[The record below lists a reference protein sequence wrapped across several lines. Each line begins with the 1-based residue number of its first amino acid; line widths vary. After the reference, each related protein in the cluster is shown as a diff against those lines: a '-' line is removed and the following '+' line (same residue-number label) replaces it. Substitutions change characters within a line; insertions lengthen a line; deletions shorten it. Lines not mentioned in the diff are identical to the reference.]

1 MKRADDDDD
10 DDEGP
15 VDEVAVAAS
24 MRRLDELAKKHP
36 ELLGPRGPDNV
47 SAWME
52 TLEALEEGSDMA
64 KEPTTQVAFR
74 LPDNLIARLD
84 RHVERMGK
92 EHPGLDFT
100 RADAVRSLLT
110 RALDQIEGASAPT
123 KRGGR

>member
-1 MKRADDDDD
+1 MKRADDDD

-15 VDEVAVAAS
+15 VDEVAMAAS
-24 MRRLDELAKKHP
+24 LRRLDELAKKHP
-36 ELLGPRGPDNV
+36 ELLGPSGPDNV
-47 SAWME
+47 NAWIE
-52 TLEALEEGSDMA
+52 TLKSIEETDMA

-74 LPDNLIARLD
+74 LPDSLIARLD

-92 EHPGLDFT
+92 EHPGLDFI

-110 RALDQIEGASAPT
+110 RALDQIEGPNAPA

>member
-1 MKRADDDDD
+1 MTRGDDDGDD
-10 DDEGP
+10 QP
-15 VDEVAVAAS
+15 VDEVAVAAAL
-24 MRRLDELAKKHP
+24 RRLDAIIAKHP
-36 ELLGPRGPDNV
+36 ELVGPTGPDNV

-52 TLEALEEGSDMA
+52 TLKSIEGETDMA

-74 LPDNLIARLD
+74 LPDSLIARLD
-84 RHVERMGK
+84 RHVERMTK

-110 RALDQIEGASAPT
+110 RALDQIEGSSAPT

>member
-1 MKRADDDDD
+1 MTRGDDD

-15 VDEVAVAAS
+15 IDEVAAAAAL
-24 MRRLDELAKKHP
+24 RRLDATIAKYP
-36 ELLGPRGPDNV
+36 ELVGPTGPDNV
-47 SAWME
+47 NAWIE
-52 TLEALEEGSDMA
+52 TLKSIEETDMA

-74 LPDNLIARLD
+74 LPDSLIARLD
-84 RHVERMGK
+84 RHVERMSQ
-92 EHPGLDFT
+92 ENPGLDFT

>member
-1 MKRADDDDD
+1 MTRGDDDDD
-10 DDEGP
+10 QP
-15 VDEVAVAAS
+15 VDEVALAAAR
-24 MRRLDELAKKHP
+24 RRLDATIAKYP
-36 ELLGPRGPDNV
+36 ELVGPSGPDNV

-52 TLEALEEGSDMA
+52 TLEELEKGTDMA

-74 LPDNLIARLD
+74 LPDSLIARLD
-84 RHVERMGK
+84 RHVERMTK

-110 RALDQIEGASAPT
+110 RALDEIEGPSAPT

>member
-1 MKRADDDDD
+1 MTRGDDDDD
-10 DDEGP
+10 DQP
-15 VDEVAVAAS
+15 VDEVAVAAAL
-24 MRRLDELAKKHP
+24 RRLDAIIAKHP
-36 ELLGPRGPDNV
+36 ELVGPTGPDNV

-52 TLEALEEGSDMA
+52 MLEALEEGSEMA

-74 LPDNLIARLD
+74 LPDSLIARLD